1 MMSFNVFSQKDTTQ
15 VVIKS
20 ETARLVIKDLIT
32 GDAAKLEVILLR
44 SKISLLENKITFQ
57 SSIIK
62 DLENQK
68 INYLFIID
76 NQSKQLEYS
85 YTINSKLQK
94 DLKKYKTKN
103 KILSFG
109 GGAAI
114 IILGVLVA
122 TSK

>member
-94 DLKKYKTKN
+94 DLKKYKAKN